1 MLASGLFSDLHC
13 LSKSK
18 EYTSGRVCR
27 INLMFIDGLNV
38 AANEAMS
45 SLCFCLSVALLTTSE
60 KAFSIFA
67 RSLKFFSCE

>member
-1 MLASGLFSDLHC
+1 
-13 LSKSK
+13 
-18 EYTSGRVCR
+18 
-27 INLMFIDGLNV
+27 MFIDGLNV

-45 SLCFCLSVALLTTSE
+45 SLCFCLSGALLTTSE